1 MWTEGLDKQVVSE
14 IVAQTPAQQ
23 DSLQDKIDALRTWWR
38 EEGGGLARAMSKTE
52 TFDPGTANEVLRNKL
67 YIGSEYSAYKLA
79 ETHSQIKAVISLSS
93 EGYEECGYKR
103 FEGVKYHHVIL
114 EDDANANLF
123 EHLDHCSD
131 FIHKHDGPVFVHCQA
146 GVSRSA
152 SICMAYLVK
161 YCKMTVD
168 QAYSVVYCARPIIW
182 PNNGFIHQ
190 LRYFENKQL

>member
-1 MWTEGLDKQVVSE
+1 MWSEGLDKEVVAE
-14 IVAQTPAQQ
+14 ITSQQ

-38 EEGGGLARAMSKTE
+38 EEGGGLARAMGKTE
-52 TFDPGTANEVLRNKL
+52 TFDCTSANQVLRGKL
-67 YIGSEYSAYKLA
+67 YIGCEIAASKIAT
-79 ETHSQIKAVISLSS
+79 THPQIKAVISLHSQ
-93 EGYEECGYKR
+93 GPTKCGYKR
-103 FEGVKYHHVIL
+103 FDGIKYHHVVL

-123 EHLDHCSD
+123 EHMDTCCD
-131 FIHKHDGPVFVHCQA
+131 FIHMHDGPVFVHCQA

-190 LRYFENKQL
+190 LRYFENKQTKV